1 MNATQ
6 STAPDVDAYIAG
18 YPDEVREILQKI
30 RTAIRKAA
38 PDAEESI
45 SYQIPAYKL
54 NGRTLVYF
62 AGHKKHIGLYP
73 VPVGNPELEE
83 LSEYASGKGT
93 AQFPL
98 NKPIP
103 FALIDRIVKFRAKDC
118 RERDEAKKKK
128 AGTSAKRPP
137 RNSGT
142 GTGSEG

>member
-1 MNATQ
+1 MSDTQ

-18 YPDEVREILQKI
+18 YPDEVREILQKV
-30 RTAIRKAA
+30 RTAIREAA
-38 PDAEESI
+38 PDATESI
-45 SYQIPAYKL
+45 SYQIPAYRL

-98 NKPIP
+98 NKPVP
-103 FALIDRIVKFRAKDC
+103 FGLIDRIVKFRAKDC
-118 RERDEAKKKK
+118 AERDAAKKK
-128 AGTSAKRPP
+128 ARTPAKRPP
-137 RNSGT
+137 RKPGT
-142 GTGSEG
+142 GTGAEG